1 MTWKPGESGNP
12 AGSKPH
18 KPITDCINVL
28 LSRDP
33 SDPLDDVPKTNAQA
47 IALAW
52 VKLARA
58 EELAAIT
65 SLTHQVE
72 GKPKEAI
79 EHSAGDGWK
88 ELVFGSMKKPD
99 ESR

>member
-1 MTWKPGESGNP
+1 MVWKPGESGNP
-12 AGSKPH
+12 EGGKTY
-18 KPITDCINVL
+18 KPISDAIKAI

-33 SDPLDDVPKTNAQA
+33 TDLLDDKPKTNAQA

-52 VKLARA
+52 VKLAKA

-79 EHSAGDGWK
+79 EHSAGSGWK
-88 ELVFGSMKKPD
+88 ELVFGSMKK
-99 ESR
+99 E

>member
-79 EHSAGDGWK
+79 EHSGNLTL
-88 ELVFGSMKKPD
+88 EQLVTKSLQSKN
-99 ESR
+99 E